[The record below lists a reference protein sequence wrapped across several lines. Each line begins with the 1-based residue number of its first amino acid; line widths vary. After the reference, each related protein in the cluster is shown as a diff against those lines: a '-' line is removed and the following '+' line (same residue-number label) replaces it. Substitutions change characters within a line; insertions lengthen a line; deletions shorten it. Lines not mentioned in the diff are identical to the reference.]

1 MVELHGEDY
10 HDDIAPV
17 DRLIIPS
24 DICTISDED
33 EYIYIVGTQSGKVTK
48 IDGLQNM
55 TKLESLTL
63 RCCLG
68 KQFVLACSYVYYQIF
83 SYMYA
88 RL

>member
-1 MVELHGEDY
+1 MQPTYPPRKLIITSCLKVYDAMVELHGEDY
-10 HDDIAPV
+10 QEDIAPV

-24 DICTISDED
+24 DICHIGDDD

-55 TKLESLTL
+55 TRLNSLTL

-68 KQFVLACSYVYYQIF
+68 K
-83 SYMYA
+83 
-88 RL
+88 